1 MAFGVH
7 ISETAAAELAAMDEV
22 TCELLLMEMIGLGSD
37 PLGRGVELE
46 RDDAVSRRMLGV
58 GALGL
63 VVFEVDETAKR
74 VTILDVIWVR
84 PD

>member
-1 MAFGVH
+1 MGFAVH
-7 ISETAAAELAAMDEV
+7 ISETAAVELAAMDEV
-22 TCELLLMEMIGLGSD
+22 TSELLLMEMIGLSFD
-37 PLGRGVELE
+37 PLGRGAELE

-74 VTILDVIWVR
+74 VTVLDVVWIR

>member
-7 ISETAAAELAAMDEV
+7 ISETAAVELAAMDEV
-22 TCELLLMEMIGLGSD
+22 TSELLLMEMIGLSFD
-37 PLGRGVELE
+37 PLGRGAELE

-74 VTILDVIWVR
+74 VTVLDVVWIR
-84 PD
+84 PE